1 MTRRACRAFW
11 LSVKCMQTLG
21 NAETTYSD
29 AKTRVHVG
37 SEGAQSRSSL
47 SKEAL
52 GASSVLTH
60 TRWWPPLRVTKGR
73 GGVVPAPERVAS
85 IY

>member
-21 NAETTYSD
+21 NAETTHSD
-29 AKTRVHVG
+29 GKTRVHVG
-37 SEGAQSRSSL
+37 SEGAQSGSSL

-52 GASSVLTH
+52 GASCVPTR
-60 TRWWPPLRVTKGR
+60 TRWWPPLRLTKVR
-73 GGVVPAPERVAS
+73 GGVLAAPEGAAS
-85 IY
+85 LD

>member
-1 MTRRACRAFW
+1 
-11 LSVKCMQTLG
+11 MQTLG

-37 SEGAQSRSSL
+37 SEGAQSGSSL
-47 SKEAL
+47 SIQAL
-52 GASSVLTH
+52 GASCVPTR
-60 TRWWPPLRVTKGR
+60 TRWWPPLTLTKVR
-73 GGVVPAPERVAS
+73 GGVVAAPERVVS